1 MVYEIELSR
10 GSHLLLNQIPNMSK
24 IFENNNVIELTEAIV
39 YDILFIIDW
48 KTKDLK
54 DIRG

>member
-1 MVYEIELSR
+1 M
-10 GSHLLLNQIPNMSK
+10 NQIPNMSK
-24 IFENNNVIELTEAIV
+24 IFENNNVIEPTEAID